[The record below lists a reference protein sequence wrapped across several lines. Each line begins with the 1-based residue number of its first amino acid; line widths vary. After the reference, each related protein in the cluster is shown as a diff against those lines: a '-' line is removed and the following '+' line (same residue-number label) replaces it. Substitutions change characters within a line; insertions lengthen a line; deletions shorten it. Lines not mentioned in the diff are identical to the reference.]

1 MVTGQGPVLPA
12 PPAAAAQRLHERL
25 TACAR
30 TAPALAVA
38 LSGGVDSRF
47 LCLALQREG
56 IPFLA
61 LHAGGPHVPEA
72 ESRAALHWAAARG
85 LELEVVPFS
94 PLALPEVVSG
104 SRERCY
110 ACKKALL
117 AALRERLEA
126 RGLTE
131 ALLCDGSNA
140 DDLHAHRPGLRA
152 LREAGVASPLAEAG
166 VTKAELRR
174 LGACWGLEDPDQTA
188 RPCLLT
194 RFAYGCRPEE
204 TVLRRLAA
212 AEAALA
218 ALTDTDG
225 RPALGD
231 FRLRLCPEP
240 VLQHERPLDTA
251 AAQVGHILHA
261 TGFWPCELRQ
271 AARISGFFD

>member
-1 MVTGQGPVLPA
+1 MVAVDGTALPA
-12 PPAAAAQRLHERL
+12 PLAAAAQRLHDRL

-38 LSGGVDSRF
+38 YSGGVDSRF

-72 ESRAALHWAAARG
+72 ESRTAIRRAEARG
-85 LELEVVPFS
+85 LRLEIVPFS
-94 PLALPEVVSG
+94 PLALPEVAAG

-110 ACKKALL
+110 ACKAGLV
-117 AALRERLEA
+117 AALRERLL
-126 RGLTE
+126 RLGLPD

-140 DDLHAHRPGLRA
+140 DDLHAYRPGLRA

-166 VTKAELRR
+166 IAKADLRR
-174 LGACWGLEDPDQTA
+174 LGALWGLDDPGQAA

-194 RFAYGCRPEE
+194 RLAYGCRPEE
-204 TVLRRLAA
+204 DTLRRLAD

-218 ALTDTDG
+218 ALTAADG
-225 RPALGD
+225 SPALGEL
-231 FRLRLCPEP
+231 RLRLCPRP
-240 VLQHERPLDTA
+240 LLQHQRPLSSARDS
-251 AAQVGHILHA
+251 VESILRA
-261 TGFWPCELRQ
+261 TGFWPCDFRQ
-271 AARISGFFD
+271 TTSVSGFFD

>member
-1 MVTGQGPVLPA
+1 MVAGDGSGLPA
-12 PPAAAAQRLHERL
+12 PLAAAARRLHERL

-72 ESRAALHWAAARG
+72 ESHAAARWAEARG
-85 LELEVVPFS
+85 LALEVVAFS
-94 PLALPEVVSG
+94 PLGLPEVRDG

-117 AALRERLEA
+117 AALRERLA
-126 RGLTE
+126 SRGLTD

-166 VTKAELRR
+166 IAKADLRR
-174 LGACWGLEDPDQTA
+174 LGAFWGLEDPDQTA

-204 TVLRRLAA
+204 TTLRRLAE

-218 ALTDTDG
+218 ALNDADG

-231 FRLRLCPEP
+231 FRLRLSPGP
-240 VLQHERPLDTA
+240 LLQHERPLPPVQE
-251 AAQVGHILHA
+251 QVRHILRA
-261 TGFWPCELRQ
+261 SGFWPCDLRQ
-271 AARISGFFD
+271 TARISGFFD